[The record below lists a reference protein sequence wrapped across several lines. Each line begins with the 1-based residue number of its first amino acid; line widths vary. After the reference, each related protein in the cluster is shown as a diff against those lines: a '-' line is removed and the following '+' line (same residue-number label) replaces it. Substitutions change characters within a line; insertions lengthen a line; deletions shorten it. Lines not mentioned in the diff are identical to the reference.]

1 MTRQEP
7 PPRRV
12 EFNASGPADVPG
24 LTPRLEALG
33 FHRSDLTPRS
43 TWLDQ
48 DVRVAY
54 EFSVSG
60 DSGTDVSALLI
71 EACDRVARA
80 EPELLVLAGAGFGI
94 LFSVVL
100 GVTGEDEVNSS
111 FVLEAAH
118 LALLSRIGAD
128 LETALYVF

>member
-1 MTRQEP
+1 M
-7 PPRRV
+7 
-12 EFNASGPADVPG
+12 
-24 LTPRLEALG
+24 
-33 FHRSDLTPRS
+33 
-43 TWLDQ
+43 
-48 DVRVAY
+48 AY